1 MNEGHSRR
9 RPLSLSVRGSSSVVQ
24 IGVDGGVDECG
35 DVASL
40 RRTDKVK
47 TILVLEDESMLL
59 KLLGSVLSQ
68 DYCVLKAT
76 TAEQALSLFIE
87 HSRQVDLLVADLS
100 LAKSSGILVAL
111 LLRSVIPG
119 LPIILTSGYPVN
131 SWCER
136 DAADLVR
143 LGPRSVAIIEKPFLS
158 RTLLKAVR
166 ELTREPQTELARTA

>member
-1 MNEGHSRR
+1 MPNNYFG
-9 RPLSLSVRGSSSVVQ
+9 GS
-24 IGVDGGVDECG
+24 IFGGAIRSFRAQSGLHPFRAMRHYFVG
-35 DVASL
+35 RA
-40 RRTDKVK
+40 KMK
-47 TILVLEDESMLL
+47 TVLLLDDESMIL
-59 KLLGSVLSQ
+59 KLLGSVLSGH
-68 DYCVLKAT
+68 YNVIGVE
-76 TAEQALSLFIE
+76 TAEQALRSFIE
-87 HSRQVDLLVADLS
+87 HHRVVDLLVADLS

-158 RTLLKAVR
+158 QTLLKAVR
-166 ELTREPQTELARTA
+166 DLTREPQTELARTA

>member
-1 MNEGHSRR
+1 MR

-68 DYCVLKAT
+68 HYCVLKAT
-76 TAEQALSLFIE
+76 TAEQALSSFIE
-87 HSRQVDLLVADLS
+87 HHHVVDLLVAD
-100 LAKSSGILVAL
+100 LVAL

-136 DAADLVR
+136 DAADLHR
-143 LGPRSVAIIEKPFLS
+143 LGSTFVVVLQKPFPPQA
-158 RTLLKAVR
+158 LLKTVR
-166 ELTREPQTELARTA
+166 ELIGETQTELARTA